1 MARASSSS
9 SSMPS
14 EVVAFCFP
22 CAFEEGVFG
31 IRVTSW
37 NAIRCSVF
45 ATWMTE
51 RLSHS

>member
-1 MARASSSS
+1 MSSAA
-9 SSMPS
+9 
-14 EVVAFCFP
+14 ELAFCFP
-22 CAFEEGVFG
+22 CAFFEEGGGGGGFFG

-45 ATWMTE
+45 AMWMTE